1 MHKDTKNGLT
11 PFRLI
16 LSAVGMSSYKLAQF
30 LLAFLTP
37 LTQNEYTF
45 TDSFHFIKEI
55 CKQDPNLYMASLDVD
70 SLFTNISMNEIIDV
84 GTDSLYKD
92 DENTP
97 KIPEDIFRNLPNMA
111 TMVVYLFQTS
121 IFFVKKENL
130 SLMFIGK
137 IPSVVSILISTASY
151 LKPIKPI

>member
-1 MHKDTKNGLT
+1 
-11 PFRLI
+11 
-16 LSAVGMSSYKLAQF
+16 MSSYKPAKF
-30 LLAFLTP
+30 LLLFLTP

-70 SLFTNISMNEIIDV
+70 FLFTNILMNEIIDV
-84 GTDSLYKD
+84 GPGSFYKD

-97 KIPEDIFRNLPNMA
+97 NITHDIFRNLPNMA

-130 SLMFIGK
+130 SLMFIEK
-137 IPSVVSILISTASY
+137 RPSVVSILISTASY
-151 LKPIKPI
+151 L

>member
-1 MHKDTKNGLT
+1 
-11 PFRLI
+11 
-16 LSAVGMSSYKLAQF
+16 MSSYKPAKF
-30 LLAFLTP
+30 LLLFLTP

-70 SLFTNISMNEIIDV
+70 FLFTNILMNEIIDV
-84 GTDSLYKD
+84 GPGSFYKD

-97 KIPEDIFRNLPNMA
+97 NITHDIFRNLPNMA

-137 IPSVVSILISTASY
+137 RPSVVSILISTASY
-151 LKPIKPI
+151 L